1 MKHNRVIFVSILV
14 ISLLTLVYSTTAY
27 SQSPQVTK
35 KILLKT
41 SVSGDDAKDAVIV
54 DAVFDRAATTGRHT
68 HPGDEYTVVL
78 EGTLELLAD
87 GSETRRVSAGDA
99 YHNPGGVIHE
109 ARNVGEGPAR
119 VIVTFIVEKGKSV
132 TQAVE

>member
-1 MKHNRVIFVSILV
+1 MKYNRLMLVNMLV
-14 ISLLTLVYSTTAY
+14 ISLLAVVYSSTAY

-41 SVSGDDAKDAVIV
+41 TVSGDDTKEAVIV
-54 DAVFDRAATTGRHT
+54 DAVFDKGATTGRHT

-109 ARNVGEGPAR
+109 ARNVGDGPAR
-119 VIVTFIVEKGKSV
+119 VIVTFIVEKGKTV
-132 TQAVE
+132 TQPVQ